1 MDHYTARRPLDR
13 RQRKSR
19 EAIQN
24 ALLELLRTKPLEQIT
39 ISELSMKADVNR
51 KTFYNNY
58 HNISEVRDELHNYYL
73 DQIFALIREKRP
85 SIEANGS
92 LEDFFCSF
100 CRGLRDKKEQLLL
113 ILDCGEHLSLAN
125 RLKDAI
131 TPYLQQ
137 NLPATGPG
145 AAFLPYFLEFIISG
159 LASIINLWLHAS
171 PTMSD
176 EEFAHL
182 AAALVRSTMNSF
194 EL

>member
-1 MDHYTARRPLDR
+1 MEHYTAKRPLDR

-39 ISELSMKADVNR
+39 ISELSIKADVNR

-58 HNISEVRDELHNYYL
+58 HNISEVREELHNYYL
-73 DQIFALIREKRP
+73 DQIFSLIKEKRP
-85 SIEANGS
+85 SMEVSGS

-100 CRGLRDKKEQLLL
+100 CRGLRDRQEQLLL
-113 ILDCGEHLSLAN
+113 ILDCDEHLSLTN
-125 RLKDAI
+125 RLKDTI
-131 TPYLQQ
+131 MPYLQR
-137 NLPATGPG
+137 NLSAHGQS
-145 AAFLPYFLEFIISG
+145 AAFLPYLLEYIIHG

-171 PTMSD
+171 PQMSD

-182 AAALVRSTMNSF
+182 AAALVRSTMTSF
-194 EL
+194 N